1 MRSSLFYIS
10 LLLMLFSCDSYAP
23 YPVLADEDA
32 LLKLVSVI
40 GGSDSTVVYVS
51 KEYMITHDHRST
63 DISSPLRPIISTSS
77 EVRI

>member
-40 GGSDSTVVYVS
+40 GGADSTVVYV
-51 KEYMITHDHRST
+51 
-63 DISSPLRPIISTSS
+63 
-77 EVRI
+77 